1 MENYNTTHTN
11 NKEEGRV
18 LYEATNKTASSTCSA
33 TEKHD
38 EASTAANPSTG
49 GRGSS
54 PSEER
59 HEQASTTSDSF
70 STSTGTFERLQ
81 TEMKRLQTENGFLRD
96 EIGFLHDEN
105 QQQVLRRAELL
116 ESVQNNAAEHHTN
129 VQQAGVILRDYVLAG
144 NVIKVN
150 DDLERAQTVE
160 IAGKHGAPIYA
171 SGNLPRDRLPQSVN
185 NLHFHCMRLH
195 SSSTATCSS
204 VESLR
209 SLRVQLS
216 GIKLGGTAMELD
228 ENGNVLHLPGYRN
241 GIFPDEWRLCI
252 RRGTY
257 YPQTQTG
264 MIALQMS
271 EGRCQLMTSMVSI
284 SQVDFMAL
292 WPSAHTTIIHNRN
305 LNGLSRYFENGGT
318 LTFHSVYFVR

>member
-1 MENYNTTHTN
+1 
-11 NKEEGRV
+11 
-18 LYEATNKTASSTCSA
+18 
-33 TEKHD
+33 
-38 EASTAANPSTG
+38 
-49 GRGSS
+49 
-54 PSEER
+54 
-59 HEQASTTSDSF
+59 
-70 STSTGTFERLQ
+70 
-81 TEMKRLQTENGFLRD
+81 MKRLQTENGFLRD
-96 EIGFLHDEN
+96 EN
-105 QQQVLRRAELL
+105 QQVLRSADLL
-116 ESVQNNAAEHHTN
+116 ESVKKNNNAAEHHAN

-144 NVIKVN
+144 DVIKVN

-171 SGNLPRDRLPQSVN
+171 SGNLLRDRLPQSVN

-228 ENGNVLHLPGYRN
+228 ENGNVLHLPGYIN
-241 GIFPDEWRLCI
+241 GMFPDEWRLRI
-252 RRGTY
+252 QPGAY

-264 MIALQMS
+264 KIALSMS
-271 EGRCQLMTSMVSI
+271 EGRCQLKASMVSI
-284 SQVDFMAL
+284 SQTDFAAL
-292 WPSAHTTIIHNRN
+292 LPSAHTTIVHNRN